1 MTEILFY
8 ITLAAVAIYAVFKF
22 LYELH
27 MLQQNSY
34 RNERFTRWLKGNYG
48 SADRGLEV
56 IFLVFNLLITFLYA
70 PVGLVL
76 VTLSFVFLSWRFYN
90 KEHKKALVLTD
101 RAKRILG
108 LSLFLFFCIS
118 LSFMYFFGICVIEE
132 AWIGNRYCFSSDV
145 TDFAGKAIKWM
156 ILGLVLAFISTPI
169 TILLANTLLIP
180 YEKYNHNWYINDA
193 KKMLASM
200 PNLTIIGIT
209 GSYGKTSTKHFLHSI
224 LAQKY
229 NVIMTPGSFNTPMGV
244 VRTVREQLKPFHE
257 VFIVEMG
264 AKQIGDIKEICDI
277 AHPTIGIL
285 TAVGAAHLETFK
297 TVENIRKTK
306 FELIDSLPQN
316 GFAVLNADYEIIL
329 NQEVNKPKSY
339 YGVKNSKA
347 QFSIEDVIVNARGS
361 SFSVNKDGKN
371 YGSFETKLLG
381 EHNLSN
387 LAAAV
392 AVAAHLNMPA
402 KSISVGIKKLQP
414 VTHRL
419 SIRRIGSGI
428 TILDDAFNSNPVG
441 AKMAVEVLGQMEGS
455 RKIIV
460 TPGMVELGDKTYELN
475 KAFGTQIAQNADI
488 AIVVGKTNSE
498 AITDGLKA
506 GHFPEIQI
514 YHAIDFKDATTWLGG
529 RMTAGDVILYENDL
543 PDSYK

>member
-8 ITLAAVAIYAVFKF
+8 ITLAAAAIYAVFKF

-56 IFLVFNLLITFLYA
+56 IFLVFSLLITFLYA

-76 VTLSFVFLSWRFYN
+76 MTLSFAFLSWRFFN
-90 KEHKKALVLTD
+90 KKHKKALVLTD

-108 LSLFLFFCIS
+108 VSLVLFSLIAGCILYFCYRCTCDYK
-118 LSFMYFFGICVIEE
+118 MVEYFDCFGLHYR
-132 AWIGNRYCFSSDV
+132 W
-145 TDFAGKAIKWM
+145 T
-156 ILGLVLAFISTPI
+156 ILCLVLAFILTPTI
-169 TILLANTLLIP
+169 ILLGNTLLKP

-209 GSYGKTSTKHFLHSI
+209 GSYGKTSTKHFLQSI

-229 NVIMTPGSFNTPMGV
+229 NVLMTPGSFNTPMGV

-264 AKQIGDIKEICDI
+264 AKQNGDIKEICDI
-277 AHPTIGIL
+277 AHPSIGIL
-285 TAVGAAHLETFK
+285 TAVGTAHLETFK
-297 TVENIRKTK
+297 TVDNIRKTK

-329 NQEVNKPKSY
+329 NQTVNKPKSY
-339 YGVKNSKA
+339 YGVNNTNA
-347 QFSIEDVIVNARGS
+347 QFSIENVALSARGS
-361 SFSVNKDGKN
+361 SFSVHKDGKE
-371 YGSFETKLLG
+371 YGTFETKLLG

-392 AVAAHLNMPA
+392 AVADHLNVPA
-402 KSISVGIKKLQP
+402 KAISVGIKKLQP
-414 VTHRL
+414 VEHRL

-441 AKMAVEVLGQMEGS
+441 AKMAVEVLGQMEGK

-475 KAFGTQIAQNADI
+475 KAFGSQIADNADI

-506 GHFPEIQI
+506 ANFPESQI

>member
-1 MTEILFY
+1 MTEILFF
-8 ITLAAVAIYAVFKF
+8 ITLATAAIYAVFKF

-56 IFLVFNLLITFLYA
+56 IFLVFSLLITFLYA

-76 VTLSFVFLSWRFYN
+76 MTLSFVFLSWRFFN
-90 KEHKKALVLTD
+90 KKHKKALVLTD

-108 LSLFLFFCIS
+108 VSLVLFFLTS
-118 LSFMYFFGICVIEE
+118 LVLIYYLFMFSIDNTSVVIRNYCVEPG
-132 AWIGNRYCFSSDV
+132 ALK
-145 TDFAGKAIKWM
+145 TLLKLP
-156 ILGLVLAFISTPI
+156 ILGLVLTFILSPI
-169 TILLANTLLIP
+169 TILLANTFLKP

-224 LAQKY
+224 LVQKY
-229 NVIMTPGSFNTPMGV
+229 NVLMTPGSFNTPMGV

-264 AKQIGDIKEICDI
+264 AKQEGDIKEICDI

-297 TVENIRKTK
+297 TVDNIRKTK

-316 GFAVLNADYEIIL
+316 GFAVLNADYEIIA
-329 NQEVNKPKSY
+329 NQSVSKPKSY
-339 YGVKNSKA
+339 YGVNNAKA
-347 QFSIEDVIVNARGS
+347 QFSIGDVVVSARGS
-361 SFSVNKDGKN
+361 SFSVNKDGKE

-392 AVAAHLNMPA
+392 AVADHLNVPA
-402 KSISVGIKKLQP
+402 KSINVGIKKLQA
-414 VTHRL
+414 VEHRL

-441 AKMAVEVLGQMEGS
+441 AKMAVEVLGQMEGT

-475 KAFGTQIAQNADI
+475 KAFGTQIAKNADI

-506 GHFPEIQI
+506 EDFPDAQI